1 MSELDALAADLRWM
15 RKSME
20 EHDKIMAEMFE
31 RIRKIEVDIAT
42 IQANQ
47 KPPINGWAL
56 FFGIVAAIGGILI
69 LLDRIYVNQ

>member
-31 RIRKIEVDIAT
+31 RLRKIEVDIAT

-56 FFGIVAAIGGILI
+56 FFGIVAAIGGIL
-69 LLDRIYVNQ
+69 LVLDRIYVNQ

>member
-1 MSELDALAADLRWM
+1 MSELDAVVADLRWM

-56 FFGIVAAIGGILI
+56 FFGIVAAVGGILI
-69 LLDRIYVNQ
+69 VLDRIYVNQ

>member
-31 RIRKIEVDIAT
+31 RLRKIEVDIAT

-56 FFGIVAAIGGILI
+56 FFGVVAAIGGILI
-69 LLDRIYVNQ
+69 VLDRIYVNQ

>member
-31 RIRKIEVDIAT
+31 RLRKIEVDIAT

-56 FFGIVAAIGGILI
+56 FFGIVAAVGGILI
-69 LLDRIYVNQ
+69 VLDRIYVNQ

>member
-31 RIRKIEVDIAT
+31 RLREIEVDIAT
-42 IQANQ
+42 IKANQ

-56 FFGIVAAIGGILI
+56 FFGVVAAIGGIILI
-69 LLDRIYVNQ
+69 LDRIYVNQ

>member
-31 RIRKIEVDIAT
+31 RLRKIEVDIAT

-47 KPPINGWAL
+47 KPPISGWAL
-56 FFGIVAAIGGILI
+56 FFGIVAAVGGILI
-69 LLDRIYVNQ
+69 VLDRIYVNQ

>member
-31 RIRKIEVDIAT
+31 RLRKIEVDIAT

-69 LLDRIYVNQ
+69 VLDRIYVNQ

>member
-20 EHDKIMAEMFE
+20 EHDKIMSEMFE
-31 RIRKIEVDIAT
+31 RLRKIEVDIAM

-56 FFGIVAAIGGILI
+56 FFGIVAAVGGILI
-69 LLDRIYVNQ
+69 VLDRIYVNQ

>member
-20 EHDKIMAEMFE
+20 EHDKIMSEMFE
-31 RIRKIEVDIAT
+31 RLRKIEVDIAT

-56 FFGIVAAIGGILI
+56 FFGIVAAVGGILI
-69 LLDRIYVNQ
+69 VLDRIYVNQ

>member
-31 RIRKIEVDIAT
+31 RLRKIEVDIAT

-47 KPPINGWAL
+47 KPQINGWAL

-69 LLDRIYVNQ
+69 VLDRIYVNQ